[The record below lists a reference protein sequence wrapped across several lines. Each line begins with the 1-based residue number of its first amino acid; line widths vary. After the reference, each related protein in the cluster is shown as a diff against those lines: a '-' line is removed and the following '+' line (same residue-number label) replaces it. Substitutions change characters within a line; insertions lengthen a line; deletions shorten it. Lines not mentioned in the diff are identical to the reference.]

1 MARVTIED
9 CIEKIPSRFT
19 LIHLAAQRSKQLIRG
34 ARPFVDSDNK
44 PVVKAL
50 REIAAG
56 YVTLADKKRSPGKT
70 PIPSRPERPTRPRL
84 TVKIRGSRGCNGASR
99 A

>member
-19 LIHLAAQRSKQLIRG
+19 LIHLASQRSKQLIRG
-34 ARPFVDSDNK
+34 ARPFVDSNNK
-44 PVVKAL
+44 PVVIAL

-56 YVTLADKKRSPGKT
+56 YITLAKEKKGT
-70 PIPSRPERPTRPRL
+70 DEEAENPEE
-84 TVKIRGSRGCNGASR
+84 A
-99 A
+99 

>member
-19 LIHLAAQRSKQLIRG
+19 LIHLASQRSKQLIRG
-34 ARPFVDSDNK
+34 AKPFVESNNK
-44 PVVKAL
+44 PVVNAL

-56 YVTLADKKRSPGKT
+56 YVTLAKEKQ
-70 PIPSRPERPTRPRL
+70 
-84 TVKIRGSRGCNGASR
+84 GSDEDQDNT
-99 A
+99 

>member
-9 CIEKIPSRFT
+9 CIEKVPSRFT

-34 ARPFVDSDNK
+34 ASPFVDSDNK
-44 PVVKAL
+44 PVVQAL

-56 YVTLADKKRSPGKT
+56 FVTLAEKQKESDEDSET
-70 PIPSRPERPTRPRL
+70 LE
-84 TVKIRGSRGCNGASR
+84 A
-99 A
+99 